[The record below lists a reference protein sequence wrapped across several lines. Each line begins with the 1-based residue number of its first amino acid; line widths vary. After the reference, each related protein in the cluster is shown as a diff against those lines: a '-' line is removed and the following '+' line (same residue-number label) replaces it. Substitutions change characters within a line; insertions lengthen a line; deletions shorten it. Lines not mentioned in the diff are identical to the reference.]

1 MRLSQLGLVVCG
13 IGVALFASANLAVIG
28 ISGILRGFGYGP
40 VTPASSHILI

>member
-28 ISGILRGFGYGP
+28 ILRGFGYGP
-40 VTPASSHILI
+40 VTPASSHILV